1 MNFFKVILF
10 VIMGILL
17 AIGLLSYFGN
27 MEIVQL
33 IINGAILGLLLYI
46 AIKQ

>member
-1 MNFFKVILF
+1 MNIFKAILF
-10 VIMGILL
+10 VFMGIFL

-27 MEIVQL
+27 IEIVQL